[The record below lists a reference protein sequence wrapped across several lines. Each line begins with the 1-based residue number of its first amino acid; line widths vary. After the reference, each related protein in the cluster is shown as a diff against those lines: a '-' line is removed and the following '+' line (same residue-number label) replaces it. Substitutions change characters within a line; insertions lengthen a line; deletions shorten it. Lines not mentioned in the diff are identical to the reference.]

1 MILTTWR
8 ARRANR
14 ILIEQLHGKIVAAAR
29 HPALYAELGAPD
41 TLDGRFEMIAL
52 HAGLLMRRLT
62 EAPGLGAD
70 LAQEVADCV
79 FRHFDDGL
87 RELGVGDTSVPKRM
101 KKLAEAFYG
110 RNKAYAAGLA
120 EASDD
125 LLMRALARNVFGA
138 PEIVEAPGAAAL
150 ARYVREICEALDAQR
165 VEDFARGEVFFPE
178 PRSAFVRGHAR

>member
-1 MILTTWR
+1 MILATWR

-29 HPALYAELGAPD
+29 HPALYTELGAPD
-41 TLDGRFEMIAL
+41 TLDGRFEMVAL
-52 HAGLLMRRLT
+52 HAGLLMRRLAG
-62 EAPGLGAD
+62 APGVGVD
-70 LAQEVADCV
+70 LAQEMADCV

-120 EASDD
+120 ETSDE
-125 LLMRALARNVFGA
+125 LLTRALARNVYGVPDIA
-138 PEIVEAPGAAAL
+138 GAPGAASL
-150 ARYVREICEALDAQR
+150 ARYVRDACAALDAQR
-165 VEDFARGEVFFPE
+165 VEDFAQGEVYFPE
-178 PRSAFVRGHAR
+178 PRSAVAQGTAR

>member
-1 MILTTWR
+1 MILANWR

-29 HPALYAELGAPD
+29 HPALYTELGAPD
-41 TLDGRFEMIAL
+41 TLDGRFEMVAL

-62 EAPGLGAD
+62 GAPGLGPD

-101 KKLAEAFYG
+101 KKMAEAFYG

-120 EASDD
+120 DASND
-125 LLMRALARNVFGA
+125 LLTQALARNVYGA
-138 PEIVEAPGAAAL
+138 PDIAKAPGAAAL
-150 ARYVREICEALDAQR
+150 ARYVREICVALDAQR
-165 VEDFARGEVFFPE
+165 VEDFARGDVFFPQPE
-178 PRSAFVRGHAR
+178 SAFALGHAP

>member
-1 MILTTWR
+1 MILATWR

-29 HPALYAELGAPD
+29 HPALYTELGAPD
-41 TLDGRFEMIAL
+41 TLDGRFEMVAL

-62 EAPGLGAD
+62 EEPGLGAD

-110 RNKAYAAGLA
+110 RNRAYAAGLA

-125 LLMRALARNVFGA
+125 VLTRALARNVYGV
-138 PEIVEAPGAAAL
+138 PEVAEAPKAAAL
-150 ARYVREICEALDAQR
+150 ARYVREVCAALDAQR
-165 VEDFARGEVFFPE
+165 VEDFAQAEVFFPE
-178 PRSAFVRGHAR
+178 PRSALAAGSIR

>member
-1 MILTTWR
+1 MILANWR

-14 ILIEQLHGKIVAAAR
+14 ILIEQLHGKIVTAAR
-29 HPALYAELGAPD
+29 HPILYSSFGAPD
-41 TLDGRFEMIAL
+41 TLEGRFEMVTL

-62 EAPGLGAD
+62 TAPGLGAE
-70 LAQEVADCV
+70 LAQELADCV

-120 EASDD
+120 EASDA
-125 LLMRALARNVFGA
+125 LLTQALVRNVYGV
-138 PEIVEAPGAAAL
+138 PEIAEAPCAAAL
-150 ARYVREICEALDAQR
+150 TRYVREVATALDGQR
-165 VEDFARGEVFFPE
+165 VEDFARGEAFFPE
-178 PRSAFVRGHAR
+178 PRPALVPGDAQ

>member
-1 MILTTWR
+1 MILANWR

-29 HPALYAELGAPD
+29 HPALYTELGAPD
-41 TLDGRFEMIAL
+41 TLDGRFEMVAL

-62 EAPGLGAD
+62 GAAGVGAD

-120 EASDD
+120 EESDD
-125 LLMRALARNVFGA
+125 LLTQALARNVYGA
-138 PEIVEAPGAAAL
+138 REIDAAPRARAL
-150 ARYVREICEALDAQR
+150 ARYVREISAALNGQHVA
-165 VEDFARGEVFFPE
+165 DFARGEAFFPE
-178 PRSAFVRGHAR
+178 PDSALAPRDKR

>member
-1 MILTTWR
+1 MILATWR

-14 ILIEQLHGKIVAAAR
+14 ILIEQLHGKIVTAAR
-29 HPALYAELGAPD
+29 HPALYTELGAPD

-52 HAGLLMRRLT
+52 HAGLLMRRLAAT
-62 EAPGLGAD
+62 AGLGGD

-110 RNKAYAAGLA
+110 RNKAYSAGLA

-125 LLMRALARNVFGA
+125 LLTRALARNVYGV
-138 PEIVEAPGAAAL
+138 PEIVQAPGAVAL
-150 ARYVREICEALDAQR
+150 ACYVREVSDSLDSQR

-178 PRSAFVRGHAR
+178 PRSSPALGRAQ